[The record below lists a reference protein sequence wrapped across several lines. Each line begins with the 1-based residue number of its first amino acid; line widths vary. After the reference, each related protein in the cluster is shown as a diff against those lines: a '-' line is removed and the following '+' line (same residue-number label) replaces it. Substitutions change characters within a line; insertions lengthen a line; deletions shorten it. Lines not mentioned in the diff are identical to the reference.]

1 MEDSSIQQRL
11 LGLVQDQTPDKYS
24 LVYELSELLGLSTD
38 SVYRRLRSETLLDI
52 AEIQKICLHYNIS
65 FDSVCGCEDSGLVS
79 FQYKPV
85 KDLSDFNNWF
95 TVLGND
101 LKALQNKENVHII
114 YAAIDIPIFHN
125 FKFPLV
131 SYFKSLYWLKSI
143 TNHPDYQN
151 VKFALND
158 ITNEFI
164 LKGKALHEL
173 YAAVPSTEI
182 WTDLITYSLLRQID
196 YYWDSGEFASKDDA
210 MALCNEVEME
220 FEYLLSAAR
229 TSSKSPDKQKI
240 PGEKVNFQLYDC
252 DIEIATNCVLVINSD
267 MKSVY
272 LSTQTFNII
281 KTSNIIFVEETHR
294 WLNSLLKKS
303 TLISDVGEK
312 QRSLFFKEAY
322 EKIARLKQKISN
334 S

>member
-1 MEDSSIQQRL
+1 MENSAIQQRL

-24 LVYELSELLGLSTD
+24 LVYELSELLGISTD

-52 AEIQKICLHYNIS
+52 TEIQKICLHYNIS
-65 FDSVCGCEDSGLVS
+65 FDSICGCEDSGLVS
-79 FQYKPV
+79 FQYQPIKE
-85 KDLSDFNNWF
+85 LSDFNNWLA
-95 TVLGND
+95 TLAND
-101 LKALQNKENVHII
+101 LKALQNKENAHVI

-125 FKFPLV
+125 FRFPLV
-131 SYFKSLYWLKSI
+131 SYFKTLYWLKSI
-143 TNHPDYQN
+143 TNHPNYQN
-151 VKFALND
+151 VKYSLND
-158 ITNEFI
+158 LSNEFI
-164 LKGKALHEL
+164 LKGKAMHEL

-210 MALCNEVEME
+210 MALCNEVEKE
-220 FEYLLSAAR
+220 FEYLLTSAR

-240 PGEKVNFQLYDC
+240 PGEKVNYQLYDC
-252 DIEIATNCVLVINSD
+252 DIEIATNCVMVINGN
-267 MKSVY
+267 MKTVY

-281 KTSNIIFVEETHR
+281 KTSNIVFVEETHR

-322 EKIARLKQKISN
+322 EKIAQLKKKFSN